1 MYRAVLFDIDG
12 TLVDSND
19 AHAAAWVD
27 VLAEHGHH
35 LRFDDVRPLIGMGG
49 DKVLPALTGID
60 AASPPGRAI
69 IERRGHIFKRVYLPH
84 LQATDGASELVRYL
98 NEAGVA
104 LAVATSAQKDEVH
117 ALLRVA
123 GVDGLFDGE
132 GSSND
137 ADRSKPDPDIVQVA
151 LGKLGCAAS
160 EAVMIGD
167 TPYDIEAAR
176 HAGVDCIAL
185 RCGGW
190 WRDDDFTGALAIYDG
205 PRALLENLR
214 AREQPLLAR

>member
-27 VLAEHGHH
+27 VLAEHGHQA
-35 LRFDDVRPLIGMGG
+35 RFEDVRPMIGMGG
-49 DKVLPALTGID
+49 DKVLPTLTGID
-60 AASPPGRAI
+60 PTSPEGRSI
-69 IERRGHIFKRVYLPH
+69 SERRGEIFKGVYLPR
-84 LQATDGASELVRYL
+84 LKPIAGAGELVRHL
-98 NEAGVA
+98 SEAGIP

-117 ALLRVA
+117 ALLRIA
-123 GVDGLFDGE
+123 GIDGVFDAE
-132 GSSND
+132 GSSGD
-137 ADRSKPDPDIVQVA
+137 VDRSKPDPDIVQVA
-151 LGKLGCAAS
+151 LKKIGRSPA

-176 HAGVDCIAL
+176 NAGVDCIAF

-190 WRDDDFTGALAIYDG
+190 WRDEDFAGALAIFDD
-205 PRALLENLR
+205 PRALLARLR
-214 AREQPLLAR
+214 DGAQPLLTR